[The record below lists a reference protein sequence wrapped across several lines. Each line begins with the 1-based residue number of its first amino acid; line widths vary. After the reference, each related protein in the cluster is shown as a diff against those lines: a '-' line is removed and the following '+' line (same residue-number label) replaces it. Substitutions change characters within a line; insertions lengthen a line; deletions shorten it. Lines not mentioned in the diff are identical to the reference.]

1 MTISSGQSTAASA
14 QRFIFRSLLRRT
26 ASHLPYFLAQG
37 PWVAA
42 AVWHQAQAG
51 AGPQIVQG
59 RPVHMAGRFLP
70 HVPAGLIHAGC
81 MATSMRGRNCIH
93 GIDPR
98 THGCLV
104 RTSSASGCSATT
116 GRGQTFSWTCSRHR
130 ATLRCSVGAL
140 RPAVPRVIRIS
151 LPQYTLYNQSQ
162 NKLNLDLS
170 HASHALLVTCRM
182 AVAFVFPMFMFS
194 VVIIRSVIL
203 FKRGAIRDKEERLLR
218 LVARR
223 VGRSHPP
230 NSPAMLCPSI
240 FKS

>member
-1 MTISSGQSTAASA
+1 VRPDASSNICIFTVACEEVTISSGQSTAGSACLITA

-70 HVPAGLIHAGC
+70 HVPAGLSHAGC

-93 GIDPR
+93 GVDPR
-98 THGCLV
+98 TLGCLFQ
-104 RTSSASGCSATT
+104 TSSASGCSATT

-140 RPAVPRVIRIS
+140 RPATPRVVRIS
-151 LPQYTLYNQSQ
+151 LLQYTLYNKFLKT
-162 NKLNLDLS
+162 N
-170 HASHALLVTCRM
+170 
-182 AVAFVFPMFMFS
+182 
-194 VVIIRSVIL
+194 
-203 FKRGAIRDKEERLLR
+203 
-218 LVARR
+218 
-223 VGRSHPP
+223 
-230 NSPAMLCPSI
+230 
-240 FKS
+240 